1 MTLRCAHCSRR
12 ITSDASEG
20 AWPGGPVGPVC
31 AARLGALPVKAGAA
45 LTVQAVKAPRVRVV
59 RAAVNGAEWV
69 DPNQMALELEAA
81 C

>member
-1 MTLRCAHCSRR
+1 MNCTHCHRR
-12 ITSDASEG
+12 ITSDASLG

-31 AARLGALPVKAGAA
+31 AARLGALPVRAGAA
-45 LTVQAVKAPRVRVV
+45 LTVATVQKPRVRVI